1 MPKTATLQQ
10 IAQRAGV
17 SVSTVS
23 RALNGSA
30 RVAPETR
37 ARIRA
42 AMQRLHYRAPTLPA
56 EFSPPSTR
64 LLGFL
69 MPEGMQS
76 LGLNTSVYGAV
87 ADAVRSTAEAAG
99 YGVTIGTFTS
109 SAEIVTIGDRL
120 LVQKNL
126 DGAILFRTRL
136 ADESFDW
143 LRELGL
149 PFVVIGRLF
158 DRDPFHCVGVDNR
171 QAGYL
176 ATRHLLALGHT
187 RIAFIN
193 GPREVAPTILRL
205 EGFRRAFAEARL
217 TPREEWLVESKYDV
231 ALGAELAR
239 QLVRTKERP
248 SAIIAANDRVAWAI
262 MRALQEQG
270 LAVPADVSVI
280 GFDDAEESAH
290 SSPPLTT
297 VRIEWR
303 QMAELATQML
313 IQILQRRNI
322 SRVYV
327 ALEPQLIVRA
337 STAPPPP

>member
-1 MPKTATLQQ
+1 MPKSATLQA
-10 IAQRAGV
+10 IAKRAGV

-42 AMQRLHYRAPTLPA
+42 AMQRVPYRGRTFPPDLM
-56 EFSPPSTR
+56 PPSTR

-69 MPEGMQS
+69 MPEGMQA

-99 YGVTIGTFTS
+99 YGVTIGTYTNGT
-109 SAEIVTIGDRL
+109 EIVTIGDRL
-120 LVQKNL
+120 LAQKNL
-126 DGAILFRTRL
+126 AGAILFRTRL

-143 LRELGL
+143 LRELQL
-149 PFVVIGRLF
+149 PFIVIGRLF
-158 DRDPFHCVGVDNR
+158 ERDAFHCVGVDNR

-176 ATRHLLALGHT
+176 ATKHLLTLGHK

-193 GPREVAPTILRL
+193 GPREVAPTVLRL
-205 EGFRRAFAEARL
+205 EGFRRAFAEAQL
-217 TPREEWLVESKYDV
+217 TPREEWLLESKYDPQ
-231 ALGAELAR
+231 LGAQLAR
-239 QLVRTKERP
+239 QLVATKDRP
-248 SAIIAANDRVAWAI
+248 TAIVAANDRVAWAI

-270 LAVPADVSVI
+270 RAVPADVSVI

-303 QMAELATQML
+303 QMAELATRML
-313 IQILQRRNI
+313 IEILNRRNI

-327 ALEPQLIVRA
+327 ALEPKVIVRA
-337 STAPPPP
+337 STAPPKQ